1 MMDEQ
6 TSPCEFC
13 DSGQALVKKSVTVT
27 RQRGGQWFIFE
38 DVPAWVCP
46 SCGQRVFDAEVV
58 EAMEHR
64 MTSTPTDARPVTAW
78 AMSLSKKA
86 G

>member
-1 MMDEQ
+1 MNEQ
-6 TSPCEFC
+6 KSPCEFC
-13 DSGQALVKKSVTVT
+13 DTEQPQIQKRVTVT

-46 SCGQRVFDAEVV
+46 NCGHRYFDAAVL
-58 EAMEHR
+58 EAMETR
-64 MTSTPTDARPVTAW
+64 MKSTPTDARPITAW
-78 AMSLSKKA
+78 AMSLSEKA

>member
-1 MMDEQ
+1 MTETM
-6 TSPCEFC
+6 PCEFC
-13 DSGQALVKKSVTVT
+13 DTTLPQEQKLVTVT

-38 DVPAWVCP
+38 DVPALVCP
-46 SCGQRVFDAEVV
+46 NCGHRYFDGDVL
-58 EAMEHR
+58 EAMEER
-64 MTSTPTDARPVTAW
+64 MKAKPNDARPVTAW